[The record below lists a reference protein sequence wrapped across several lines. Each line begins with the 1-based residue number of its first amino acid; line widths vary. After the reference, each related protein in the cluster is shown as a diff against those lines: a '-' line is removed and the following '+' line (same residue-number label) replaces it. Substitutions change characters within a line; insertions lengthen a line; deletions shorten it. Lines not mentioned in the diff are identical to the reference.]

1 MAQQLDVRYVN
12 FYCTGSSALKV
23 DTVVPLKTSAL
34 PRKTKAKKII
44 LHIDPIALA
53 GIVMAAIMTI
63 LLAVGFTQLSQARTQ
78 ELEMAAYVATLQEE
92 NEKLADTF
100 LSECDLERVEEVAL
114 ALGMVPKEQLQTIT
128 VSAAEP
134 VQEEE
139 PGRWQIFWAAIVDL
153 FA

>member
-63 LLAVGFTQLSQARTQ
+63 LLAVGLRSLA
-78 ELEMAAYVATLQEE
+78 
-92 NEKLADTF
+92 KLA
-100 LSECDLERVEEVAL
+100 LRNL
-114 ALGMVPKEQLQTIT
+114 
-128 VSAAEP
+128 
-134 VQEEE
+134 
-139 PGRWQIFWAAIVDL
+139 RWLLMLLLFRKKMRSSQIPF
-153 FA
+153 

>member
-12 FYCTGSSALKV
+12 FYCAGSGALKV
-23 DTVVPLKTSAL
+23 DTVFPLKTSVL
-34 PRKTKAKKII
+34 PRKAKAKKIVV
-44 LHIDPIALA
+44 HIDPIALA
-53 GIVMAAIMTI
+53 GIMMAAIMTI
-63 LLAVGFTQLSQARTQ
+63 LLAVGFAQLSQARTQ
-78 ELEMAAYVATLQEE
+78 ELAMASYVATLQEE
-92 NEKLADTF
+92 NEKLTDTF
-100 LSECDLERVEEVAL
+100 ENNCDFERVEEVAL